1 MTDTS
6 GAGPTPP
13 DMQRSTRDLAD
24 IQTRLH
30 HWLVSTLGDGS
41 EPEVVVSSAAA
52 SNGMSSETVL
62 LDAAWTD
69 GSKRRREPL
78 VARLAPAES
87 DVPVFATYDL
97 RRQFD
102 ALRLVG
108 ELTSVPVPK
117 MWWMESDPAALGS
130 QFFVMSRVEGDV
142 PPDVMP
148 YTFGDNWLFD
158 APASKLRELQD
169 SSVGVLA
176 ELHAIDRPE
185 EVFGFLG
192 FDEPGATA
200 LQRHVA
206 HTKAWYRYAVA
217 DGARSKLVERCF
229 DWLDGHWPATEGETV
244 LSWGDSRI
252 GNVMYRDFRPVAVL
266 DWEMAGLGP
275 RELDVAWMLFA
286 HRVFEELAGEF
297 GLPGMPDFMRP
308 DDVVGTYERDTGK
321 TLRNLEFYCTY
332 AAIQWGIVFLRTGMR
347 QAHFDGSAL
356 PADHD
361 DLMHHR
367 GSLER
372 MAEGRFTL

>member
-1 MTDTS
+1 MTDPQAS
-6 GAGPTPP
+6 PSPP
-13 DMQRSTRDLAD
+13 DMQRSTRDLVELQRRMCDWMA
-24 IQTRLH
+24 R
-30 HWLVSTLGDGS
+30 VLGDTS
-41 EPEVVVSSAAA
+41 DPEVVVSSAAA

-62 LDAAWTD
+62 IDATWTD
-69 GSKRRREPL
+69 GTARRCEPL

-87 DVPVFATYDL
+87 DVPVFASYDL
-97 RRQFD
+97 RRQFET
-102 ALRLVG
+102 LRLV
-108 ELTSVPVPK
+108 EQLTSVPVPK
-117 MWWMESDPAALGS
+117 MWWMEDDPAAIGS

-158 APASKLRELQD
+158 APPSKSRVLQD
-169 SSVGVLA
+169 ASVAVLA
-176 ELHAIDRPE
+176 DLHAIERPE
-185 EVFGFLG
+185 EVFGFLT

-200 LQRHVA
+200 LERHVA
-206 HTKAWYRYAVA
+206 HTKAWYAYAVS
-217 DGARSKLVERCF
+217 GGGRSRLVERCF
-229 DWLDGHWPATEGETV
+229 EWLDDHRPAGRTETV

-252 GNVMYRDFRPVAVL
+252 GNVMYRDFLPVAVL

-297 GLPGMPDFMRP
+297 GLPGMPDFMRV
-308 DDVVGTYERDTGK
+308 DDVVGAYEHATGA
-321 TLRNLEFYCTY
+321 TLRDLEFYCTY

-356 PADHD
+356 PEDHD